1 MKKRNIL
8 IIALLLCGLGA
19 LALVEGYI
27 KPHLRTEKERYL
39 AEQQEPLTH
48 DFDRL
53 LEFKSPYM
61 GDASNLANLNAALP
75 LSDIQ
80 RTFELFPE
88 SLTAEISYQGSPAAV
103 EGELFHRALVYIATA
118 NFVLIDNL
126 EILVLNFGEDSLTV
140 SRSAVEHWYGVELAA
155 LQRAE
160 KWAEQV
166 QRPLARQ
173 SYVQA
178 FIEENFIAE

>member
-1 MKKRNIL
+1 MKRRNIL
-8 IIALLLCGLGA
+8 IIVLLLCGLGA

-53 LEFKSPYM
+53 LEFKRPYM

-88 SLTAEISYQGSPAAV
+88 SLTAEINYQCFPATV
-103 EGELFHRALVYIATA
+103 EGELFRRALVYNATA
-118 NFVLIDNL
+118 NFVLIANL
-126 EILVLNFGEDSLTV
+126 ETLVLNFGGESLTI
-140 SRSAVEHWYGVELAA
+140 SRPAVERWYGVELVS
-155 LQRAE
+155 LQQEE

-166 QRPLARQ
+166 QRPLASQ
-173 SYVQA
+173 GYVDA
-178 FIEENFIAE
+178 FIEESFVVE